1 MQNAGYTDKD
11 VTGIVKEDDL
21 TGKKVLGENNQ

>member
-11 VTGIVKEDDL
+11 VTGIVKEGDL
-21 TGKKVLGENNQ
+21 TREKVLGEKNQ